1 MTEGN
6 RRLMLLDGHSLVHR
20 AFHALPP
27 LSTSEGELTNAV
39 FGFSSMLLKA
49 IELVQPTHIIMA
61 LDRPAPTFRHQA
73 YADYKATRTRA
84 PQELRDQ
91 FKRVREVAAALNVPI
106 YELDGFEADDVLG
119 TLSLQAENQGLA
131 ATIVT
136 GDLDALQLVSDRVH
150 VITPRRGI
158 AETMTYD
165 PQAVRDRYGIEP
177 EQLPNWKALVGDTSD

>member
-73 YADYKATRTRA
+73 YAEYKATRQRA

-91 FKRVREVAAALNVPI
+91 FRRVREVAGSLNIPI
-106 YELDGFEADDVLG
+106 YEIDGFEADDVLG
-119 TLSLQAENQGLA
+119 TLSAQAEESA
-131 ATIVT
+131 VPTVIVT
-136 GDLDALQLVSDRVH
+136 GDLDALQLVSDEVT
-150 VITPRRGI
+150 VLTPSRGI
-158 AETMTYD
+158 AET
-165 PQAVRDRYGIEP
+165 V
-177 EQLPNWKALVGDTSD
+177 